1 MKSAFPIFAS
11 ILLLLIGGQ
20 VYWIRR
26 LGAWSRRLIAS
37 SATRKW
43 LGLSVLAALI
53 LLFASNFGWLG
64 RRPSST
70 HMTLKDVLVTAP
82 FAWWAFSSMVAFAVV
97 IIFWIVDRIVRAA
110 GWTYRKLRARFS
122 EPDPS
127 DSLPSPPRRRFL
139 ERTALA
145 VSAVPFVA
153 SAYGLVYGRV
163 DLETTQK
170 RIGLRRLPKAF
181 EGFRV
186 AQLSDFHIGPFMS
199 EEQIRKYVAMANGF
213 KPDLIVATGDFI
225 TWDPSTQGAIVKAV
239 AGLKAPFGVYG
250 CLGNHE
256 AWTNTEASITH
267 LFAAEGIRILRK
279 QRQPIQ
285 AGGDTLNLIGV
296 DFQTRPHFRM
306 APKGEHF
313 VREYLEGVEE
323 LVLPGTVNIL
333 LTHNPNAF
341 DRAAELGI
349 DLSLAGHTHG
359 GQVAL
364 EFVHR
369 NISPSRL
376 VTSYVKGWFRK
387 GDAQLYVNSGIG
399 TIGVPIRINAPP
411 EITVFELVR
420 EA

>member
-20 VYWIRR
+20 VYCVRR
-26 LGAWSRRLIAS
+26 LGVWSRRLIPHKPVRTRLGAALL
-37 SATRKW
+37 AT
-43 LGLSVLAALI
+43 LI

-70 HMTLKDVLVTAP
+70 HMTLKDALVTAP

-145 VSAVPFVA
+145 LSA
-153 SAYGLVYGRV
+153 
-163 DLETTQK
+163 
-170 RIGLRRLPKAF
+170 
-181 EGFRV
+181 
-186 AQLSDFHIGPFMS
+186 
-199 EEQIRKYVAMANGF
+199 
-213 KPDLIVATGDFI
+213 
-225 TWDPSTQGAIVKAV
+225 
-239 AGLKAPFGVYG
+239 APFGVYG

-349 DLSLAGHTHG
+349 DLSLAGHT
-359 GQVAL
+359 
-364 EFVHR
+364 
-369 NISPSRL
+369 
-376 VTSYVKGWFRK
+376 
-387 GDAQLYVNSGIG
+387 
-399 TIGVPIRINAPP
+399 
-411 EITVFELVR
+411 
-420 EA
+420 

>member
-20 VYWIRR
+20 VYWVRR
-26 LGAWSRRLIAS
+26 LGVWSRRLIPHKPVRTRLGAALL
-37 SATRKW
+37 AT
-43 LGLSVLAALI
+43 LI

-70 HMTLKDVLVTAP
+70 HMTLKDALVTAP

-153 SAYGLVYGRV
+153 SAYGLVHGRV
-163 DLETTQK
+163 DLETTHK
-170 RIGLRRLPKAF
+170 RISLRRLPKAF

-256 AWTNTEASITH
+256 AWTNTEASITQ

-376 VTSYVKGWFRK
+376 VTSYVKGWFRQ
-387 GDAQLYVNSGIG
+387 GDAQLYVNRGIG

-411 EITVFELVR
+411 EITIFELVR